1 MQLAA
6 AQQYSFTL
14 KGYAPLYDWAK
25 AHAWRMHAPPGGHDV
40 MITNGNNQT
49 IEARAALLKCTVVTT
64 QVFGPP
70 HPVVWLAQ
78 RHRCITQDRGKT
90 MLAGHQQAITML
102 S

>member
-1 MQLAA
+1 MAA

-14 KGYAPLYDWAK
+14 KGYAPLYDWVK

-49 IEARAALLKCTVVTT
+49 IEARTAALT
-64 QVFGPP
+64 
-70 HPVVWLAQ
+70 
-78 RHRCITQDRGKT
+78 R
-90 MLAGHQQAITML
+90 

>member
-14 KGYAPLYDWAK
+14 KGYGPLYEWVK

-49 IEARAALLKCTVVTT
+49 IEARLAFLL
-64 QVFGPP
+64 
-70 HPVVWLAQ
+70 
-78 RHRCITQDRGKT
+78 
-90 MLAGHQQAITML
+90 
-102 S
+102 

>member
-14 KGYAPLYDWAK
+14 KGYAPLYDWVK

-49 IEARAALLKCTVVTT
+49 IEVRRACLLFDIKPLLYTT
-64 QVFGPP
+64 LSDLGGAHYVS
-70 HPVVWLAQ
+70 WLA
-78 RHRCITQDRGKT
+78 
-90 MLAGHQQAITML
+90 
-102 S
+102 